1 MFSLDVRN
9 MSAPASKL
17 MFIVFWIFVL
27 GKIVE
32 CMFMAEPIV
41 FGDYVLSLFA
51 GLVFLISFMK
61 FCVAGKYT
69 ISRSVFALFTF
80 MLISVI
86 WQIQFNENNVDFVG
100 RSTHG
105 FLLYVYAK
113 AALMFFVGHMI
124 GKVDLKHS
132 DKGALFV
139 TGILLIISWL
149 GFSYGPNSQSFAY
162 NQATSVFYHLIFSE
176 YFVIA
181 FMLSLSIAKNRF
193 VKSLII
199 SVSIIILYKLDGRAT
214 ILCSIISILGL
225 TLFGKAASY
234 KKVIYFSLSLI
245 GIFFVVAPVI
255 LFYTGS
261 VKWIDQSAIERVKIF
276 QISREFIIEQFW
288 IGNISLIYQAFGSFG
303 YYVHNGLSMLQFYGI
318 ISFLIY
324 IFVFVSF
331 GSMMYSKLDIQPSVN
346 RRLFLLLYVYAVCS
360 TITAKYVGNWL
371 IWLSLGYSHSFYW
384 KCLVW
389 ERRSKNP
396 L

>member
-1 MFSLDVRN
+1 MRV
-9 MSAPASKL
+9 PASKL
-17 MFIVFWIFVL
+17 MFIVFSVFVL
-27 GKIVE
+27 EKIFE
-32 CMFMAEPIV
+32 CMFMAEPTV

-51 GLVFLISFMK
+51 GLVFLMNFTK

-86 WQIQFNENNVDFVG
+86 WQIQVNENNVDFVG

-132 DKGALFV
+132 DNGALFAA
-139 TGILLIISWL
+139 GILLIISWL
-149 GFSYGPNSQSFAY
+149 GFNYGTNSQSFAY
-162 NQATSVFYHLIFSE
+162 NQATSLFNHLVFSE

-181 FMLSLSIAKNRF
+181 FIFTLSIAKTSL

-199 SVSIIILYKLDGRAT
+199 SVATIILYKLDGRAT
-214 ILCSIISILGL
+214 ILCSIISISGL

-234 KKVIYFSLSLI
+234 KRVIYFSLCLI
-245 GIFFVVAPVI
+245 GIIFVVAPVI

-261 VKWIDQSAIERVKIF
+261 VQWLDQSTIERVSIF
-276 QISREFIIEQFW
+276 QISREIITEQFW
-288 IGNISLIYQAFGSFG
+288 IGNINLIYQAFGSFG

-324 IFVFVSF
+324 IFVFVGF
-331 GSMMYSKLDIQPSVN
+331 GSMIYSKLDIQLSVN

-360 TITAKYVGNWL
+360 TIMAKYVGNWL